1 MRKGISITVTAEDR
15 VRLDTII
22 RNRNSLQK
30 HVWRARIIVLTADG
44 EGTTAITRAVGKGK
58 TVVWRWQER
67 FMHEGIQ
74 GLTRDKTRP
83 SRIPPLPAET
93 VDRVVA
99 LTNQAP
105 PHEATH
111 WTAPAMAKTVA
122 ISPSSVR
129 RIWKGHGLQPHRV
142 RWFKLSN
149 DPGFADKLKDV
160 VGLYVDP
167 PAHAVVLSID
177 EKSQIQALDRTQPGL
192 PMKKGR
198 CTTMTHDYKRHGTT
212 TLFAALDI
220 LQGKVI
226 GRCMQR
232 HRHQEFIR
240 FLNAIE
246 GEVPADKAVHV
257 VLDNYATH
265 KHPRVAAWLARHQRF
280 TFHFTPTSC
289 SWANAVEGLFATLTR
304 QRLKRG
310 VFTSIVELQAAI
322 NRFIAETNDKPK
334 PFVWTKSADAILAAV
349 NRGRQALDAIR

>member
-15 VRLDTII
+15 VWLDTII
-22 RNRNSLQK
+22 GNRNSPQK
-30 HVWRARIIVLTADG
+30 HVWRARIVVLTADG
-44 EGTTAITRAVGKGK
+44 QGTTAITRAVGKGK

-67 FMHEGIQ
+67 FMHEGVG

-111 WTAPAMAKTVA
+111 WSAPAMAKTVG

-129 RIWKGHGLQPHRV
+129 RIWAGQGLQPHRV
-142 RWFKLSN
+142 RSFKISN
-149 DPGFADKLKDV
+149 DPSFADKLKDV

-198 CTTMTHDYKRHGTT
+198 CATMTHDYKRHGTT